1 MTSRNIMNSHCVILI
16 DREGSIIF
24 VNSTLLEIIGYTR
37 EDVVG
42 KSLTFLQSPTMK
54 HSHAYSIWK
63 QYKKDNR
70 PTNFKMLMCFMTNM
84 GIEFTVRAN
93 VKTMVEDGKVQKYFL
108 SFIFES
114 RNIVHSHHHDIKYP
128 RTIFQETIYAKRA
141 SLSNSLQS
149 PTSNLHQYRVTYP
162 IPPFKIKSTR

>member
-42 KSLTFLQSPTMK
+42 KSLTSLQSPTMK
-54 HSHAYSIWK
+54 HSHASSIWK

-84 GIEFTVRAN
+84 GIEFTSKCKDDIA
-93 VKTMVEDGKVQKYFL
+93 VECL
-108 SFIFES
+108 
-114 RNIVHSHHHDIKYP
+114 
-128 RTIFQETIYAKRA
+128 
-141 SLSNSLQS
+141 
-149 PTSNLHQYRVTYP
+149 
-162 IPPFKIKSTR
+162 